1 MDYVVYWPTGIWNCM
16 KSVHIKLRRRNCL
29 TWSKTK
35 TNSEP
40 INWSF
45 QESQMHNL
53 GLGLRE
59 ILGLGFKRWESSSIC
74 VVCASFGSVHFYKIP
89 GGFRHHQICCG
100 WGERLWSNNKLNGHI
115 KLPKCTCLT
124 WTKTKTKT
132 KPEPNNRSCQE
143 PRMQNSKHSL
153 RNLRVRFTSVCF
165 MSCQVFVCA
174 SKSRFTLVE

>member
-53 GLGLRE
+53 GLGLWE
-59 ILGLGFKRWESSSIC
+59 ILGLGFRRWESSSIC
-74 VVCASFGSVHFYKIP
+74 VGCASFSFSSLLYKIP
-89 GGFRHHQICCG
+89 LGFRHIKFVADGVSGCDGITNRVTISNYENALVSPELKLKPTPNQNQTMGPSKSPECKIQNT
-100 WGERLWSNNKLNGHI
+100 LWEILG
-115 KLPKCTCLT
+115 LGLQAC
-124 WTKTKTKT
+124 
-132 KPEPNNRSCQE
+132 
-143 PRMQNSKHSL
+143 
-153 RNLRVRFTSVCF
+153 V
-165 MSCQVFVCA
+165 SCQVFVCA
-174 SKSRFTLVE
+174 SFKE